1 MTDNDFL
8 SEGLILQNGRYSVSA
23 VLGKGGFGITYLAE
37 QTGLARKVAIKE
49 FFVEKY
55 CSRSADGRSVY
66 VGASGS
72 IEMVERCRNRFIKE
86 ARHLASLKHKSIV
99 PVIDIFEENGTA
111 YYVMEFLDGGSLSDV
126 VGRAGFLDEQKAIGY
141 IKDVANALAY
151 LHDRK
156 MMHLDVK
163 PTNILLDSFGTAVL
177 IDFGLSKQYDEKGAP
192 TSMFFAGVSQGYS
205 PLEQYNEN
213 GVVSFSPETDIY
225 ALGAT
230 LYKMVTGIT
239 PPEAVELLG
248 SGELVYPHYVSEP
261 TKNAIGMA
269 MKPRRRERPH
279 SIAEFMAY
287 LNGDG
292 MSVQQT
298 GGASAGVVKEII
310 IPVSTEDGGNLEQKE
325 GKAATHK
332 VISFSEDSVANPPF
346 PPTSSKKEVVASSSG
361 VQLSEVTIAN
371 PPVRTTSS
379 QKDVVASSSGVQL
392 SDDTIANPSVPPT
405 SSKKEVVA
413 SSSGLQLSEDTV
425 ANPSVPPTSSKKEVV
440 ASSSGVQLSEETR
453 MNDGGESRGVVV
465 SEGVK
470 VAGSGEAAT
479 KLLYKENDKGGSKLG
494 LWIAV
499 VVLSLIIVVG
509 ALFVLISG
517 SGDDGEFVVGGS
529 AIAVVPE
536 QETVYESPVVAD
548 SLKQETDETMTAD
561 SCAVQIEK
569 NVAVSES
576 LPGTVYASE
585 SKPEQ
590 EIIPEPKPK
599 PEPVKESKPVSKPSV
614 NSYEANLKKGISTSK
629 MVDLGLRS
637 GVKWAGY
644 NFGATSPESRGNFYS
659 WGESRV
665 KSFFGENN
673 YSGGNGW
680 SSDIVKSSWGGS
692 WRIPTKDDLRD
703 LYYYCKWERY
713 EYRGVSGFRVIGPNG
728 NSIFIP
734 VTGHYEDDMLWEGE
748 ATYFWSSTKYNDD
761 NAYYMKVD
769 GENGLKLK
777 YGQKWVGMTIRPV
790 CD

>member
-72 IEMVERCRNRFIKE
+72 IEVVERCRNRFIKE

-325 GKAATHK
+325 GKAAAHK
-332 VISFSEDSVANPPF
+332 VISSSEDTVANPSV
-346 PPTSSKKEVVASSSG
+346 PPTSSQKDVVASSSG

-371 PPVRTTSS
+371 PSVRTTSS
-379 QKDVVASSSGVQL
+379 KKDVVASSSGL
-392 SDDTIANPSVPPT
+392 
-405 SSKKEVVA
+405 
-413 SSSGLQLSEDTV
+413 
-425 ANPSVPPTSSKKEVV
+425 
-440 ASSSGVQLSEETR
+440 QLSEETR

-465 SEGVK
+465 SEGAK

-529 AIAVVPE
+529 AVAVVPE

-673 YSGGNGW
+673 YSGGNDW